1 MNKLNIKKCIMILL
15 VGCACIVSFFV
26 FNNNKNYYMSYKD
39 FFEKVNLNQ
48 IEYVEF
54 NENKL
59 NFKLKEDDRLYYTE
73 NSESTTLKETLL
85 LSGVKITNVKTFVDL
100 FYDMFDIF
108 FIVIFSTGIFIGFRK
123 ISGKSLF
130 KVIRNE
136 KTRFSDVVG
145 MDKLKNDINQ
155 IIEIMKNKEEFAK
168 LGIKQPKGI
177 LLEGEPGNGKTLF
190 ARALAGEA
198 KMNFIATKGADFESA
213 IMAVGPMKVKSLF
226 KIAKKNA
233 PVIVFIDEFDGIGTK
248 RNYSGSA
255 IEIEN
260 TRIVT
265 ALLNELDGFAEN
277 DGILVIAAT
286 NNSKVLDS
294 ALIRAGRFDR
304 KYLITYPSES
314 ERIELI
320 KFYLKETKYDIDL
333 KDIAKKFENY
343 SSSQIASTLNEAK
356 ILKNEQKEEVLTKQM
371 IDEAISLTRE
381 K

>member
-1 MNKLNIKKCIMILL
+1 MKKVNLKCSVIIMLIIMCII
-15 VGCACIVSFFV
+15 GFFV
-26 FNNNKNYYMSYKD
+26 FCNDNAVHMPYKE
-39 FFEKVNLNQ
+39 FLNRVSENE
-48 IEYVEF
+48 IKSANF
-54 NENKL
+54 NEDKIE
-59 NFKLKEDDRLYYTE
+59 FALKKDNVKYYTH
-73 NSESTTLKETLL
+73 NAESVTLKETLL
-85 LSGVKITNVKTFVDL
+85 LNDVEIKNVKTFVDL
-100 FYDMFDIF
+100 FYDMFDVF
-108 FIVIFSTGIFIGFRK
+108 FIVVFSLGMFIGYRK
-123 ISGKSLF
+123 ISGRDLF

-136 KTRFSDVVG
+136 KTKFSDVVG
-145 MDKLKNDINQ
+145 MDNLKNDMKQVID
-155 IIEIMKNKEEFAK
+155 IMKNKERFAK
-168 LGIKQPKGI
+168 MGIKQPKGI

-213 IMAVGPMKVKSLF
+213 IMAIGPMKVKSLF
-226 KIAKKNA
+226 KLAKKNA
-233 PVIVFIDEFDGIGTK
+233 PVIIFIDEFDGIGTK

-265 ALLNELDGFAEN
+265 ALLNELDGFKEN

-304 KYLITYPSES
+304 KYLITYPNES

-333 KDIAKKFENY
+333 KNIAKKFENY
-343 SSSQIASTLNEAK
+343 SSAQIASTLNEAK
-356 ILKNEQKEEVLTKQM
+356 ILKNEKNEEVISNVLIEEAIKLTK
-371 IDEAISLTRE
+371 E